1 MSKSC
6 ILFLSQSVAPTL
18 NLWHRHWRSRTG
30 FGNVNLAYGGV
41 ASVARDAKAAIQG
54 RVSFSEAANLAW
66 QGVATVARDAKDS
79 YSKEAER
86 L

>member
-1 MSKSC
+1 M
-6 ILFLSQSVAPTL
+6 
-18 NLWHRHWRSRTG
+18 
-30 FGNVNLAYGGV
+30 

-86 L
+86 LEGRGKRKRHARFWRE